1 MKAKITINLTGQQ
14 MLDKVMADPRN
25 KDVIGKAVQKA
36 TLPRMVSRVNL
47 HYKEML
53 RRLLEL
59 IANGDI
65 ALNPETGGIARIT
78 GGTKQTGRVWIRTQ
92 AWRPLSPF
100 YQVAKPYSTRYWH
113 KRGKLQA
120 AILGLNGGETRLVSA
135 KSRTAKNKVTMA
147 TTLGFGTLPPPLDQM
162 LLLSFVTGDE
172 NSSNT
177 GSFSESDFAGGFAG
191 LRTEVLRKNARP
203 FIRRL
208 AARMGQEMRKDLL
221 LNGLKD

>member
-1 MKAKITINLTGQQ
+1 MKAKISINLNGQQ
-14 MLDKVMADPRN
+14 MLDRIMADPRN
-25 KDVIGKAVQKA
+25 SSAIANIVQKQ
-36 TLPRMVSRVNL
+36 LQPRVVSRVNL
-47 HYKEML
+47 HYKAML

-59 IANGDI
+59 VANGVDTV
-65 ALNPETGGIARIT
+65 EMSQGGVARIT
-78 GGTKQTGRVWIRTQ
+78 AQTPSGRVFIRSQ
-92 AWRPLSPF
+92 RWAGLDPF
-100 YQVAKPYSTRYWH
+100 YQIQRPYSQRFWQ

-120 AILGLNGGETRLVSA
+120 AILGINGGEARMVQA

-147 TTLGFGTLPPPLDQM
+147 STLAFGTLPPPLDQLM
-162 LLLSFVTGDE
+162 LLSFVTGDE

-177 GSFSESDFAGGFAG
+177 GSFSASDFAGGFAG
-191 LRTEVLRKNARP
+191 LRNEVLRKNARP

>member
-1 MKAKITINLTGQQ
+1 MKAKISINLSGQQ

-25 KDVIGKAVQKA
+25 QAVISAAVQKKVM
-36 TLPRMVSRVNL
+36 PRVVNRVNL
-47 HYKEML
+47 HYKAML

-59 IANGDI
+59 IANGGVVLDT
-65 ALNPETGGIARIT
+65 ETGGIARPT
-78 GGTKQTGRVWIRTQ
+78 AETPSGRVFIRTQ
-92 AWRPLSPF
+92 AWKPLDPF
-100 YQVAKPYSTRYWH
+100 YSVQRPYSSRYWH

-120 AILGLNGGETRLVSA
+120 AILGINGGQAKLVQA
-135 KSRTAKNKVTMA
+135 KSRTSKNKVTMA
-147 TTLGFGTLPPPLDQM
+147 STLGFGTLPPPLDQLM
-162 LLLSFVTGDE
+162 LLSFVTGNE

-191 LRTEVLRKNARP
+191 LRNEVLRKNARP

-221 LNGLKD
+221 LNALKD

>member
-1 MKAKITINLTGQQ
+1 MKAKITINLSGQQ

-25 KDVIGKAVQKA
+25 HSVVAAAVQKA
-36 TLPRMVSRVNL
+36 TMPKITARVNL
-47 HYKEML
+47 HYKAML

-59 IANGDI
+59 VANGDV
-65 ALNPETGGIARIT
+65 ALNPETGGIARPT
-78 GGTKQTGRVWIRTQ
+78 AQTPSGRVFVRTQ
-92 AWRPLSPF
+92 TWKPLSPF
-100 YQVAKPYSTRYWH
+100 YQVAKPYSSRYWH
-113 KRGKLQA
+113 KRGRLQA
-120 AILGLNGGETRLVSA
+120 AILGINGGDARLVAA

-162 LLLSFVTGDE
+162 MLLSFVTGDE